1 MRLKS
6 TKHRWRFKTE
16 YLEDRVE
23 QTARFLTI
31 YDLQESDDGFKPKA
45 RDHSF
50 EIFQYVLYTA
60 YWKVAFYCVISWI
73 FVTCS
78 LISYAI
84 FLPRA
89 HFHCNYRPL

>member
-23 QTARFLTI
+23 QTARFLAI

-45 RDHSF
+45 RQNSF
-50 EIFQYVLYTA
+50 EIVQ
-60 YWKVAFYCVISWI
+60 
-73 FVTCS
+73 
-78 LISYAI
+78 
-84 FLPRA
+84 
-89 HFHCNYRPL
+89 